1 MNIGSNP
8 VLDSGRRDSALRL
21 LENLFLMLTAL
32 YLAYAM
38 KGMTMFKPVIP
49 ESFSPNLMLVME
61 LLVLALL
68 MLRRHEH
75 RDIWLGLAL
84 VGVYVMSYRTL
95 GRDTVL
101 FTAILVMGLE
111 GVDYRRIIRTY
122 FVAVGGVLVATIM
135 AGMAGGIENLVYIR
149 EGLRSC
155 WGTAY
160 PTDFSTAVLFLA
172 MGMWIAWPELPD
184 WAMLIFGLVPLALA
198 AFITAS
204 RNSVDDPEAHKA
216 YPSYARSLQSIEKDE
231 TGGLK
236 PEYLAGKIS
245 RIVRKRNPNY
255 HYIISTLEQ
264 RLSVFLKAIL
274 PPSWFAA
281 ILGSYYHL

>member
-68 MLRRHEH
+68 ILRRHEH
-75 RDIWLGLAL
+75 REIWLGLAL
-84 VGVYVMSYRTL
+84 VGVYVLSYRTL

-135 AGMAGGIENLVYIR
+135 AGMAGGIENL
-149 EGLRSC
+149 
-155 WGTAY
+155 
-160 PTDFSTAVLFLA
+160 
-172 MGMWIAWPELPD
+172 
-184 WAMLIFGLVPLALA
+184 
-198 AFITAS
+198 AS
-204 RNSVDDPEAHKA
+204 AD
-216 YPSYARSLQSIEKDE
+216 
-231 TGGLK
+231 
-236 PEYLAGKIS
+236 
-245 RIVRKRNPNY
+245 
-255 HYIISTLEQ
+255 
-264 RLSVFLKAIL
+264 
-274 PPSWFAA
+274 
-281 ILGSYYHL
+281 